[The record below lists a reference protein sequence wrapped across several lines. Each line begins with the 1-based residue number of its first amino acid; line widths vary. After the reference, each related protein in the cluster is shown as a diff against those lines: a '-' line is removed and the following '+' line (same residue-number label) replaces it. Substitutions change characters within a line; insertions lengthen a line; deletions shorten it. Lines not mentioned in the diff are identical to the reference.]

1 MGVTVDCLRCVNS
14 ACCKLIVEIDRDEYN
29 SFKSLGLSH
38 HFNTRTE
45 IFIANNPKYK
55 KHTEQFN
62 EMYKDNYATIKKRED
77 GNCSLLDKK
86 MKCSIYA
93 DRPKACRDYKQQ
105 RCVNIRQLK

>member
-14 ACCKLIVEIDRDEYN
+14 ACCRLTVEVDRDEYN

-45 IFIANNPKYK
+45 IFIAKNPKHK
-55 KHTEQFN
+55 KHTELFN
-62 EMYKDNYATIKKRED
+62 EMYRDNYATIKKRED
-77 GNCSLLDKK
+77 GYCVLLNKK
-86 MKCSIYA
+86 MECSIYA
-93 DRPKACRDYKQQ
+93 DRPKACRDYKQL